1 MVLKMAV
8 YKCLIIGCIV
18 HVIHAQSCTQ
28 KVLVEEGT
36 GRHKKVT
43 MVRKIP
49 AKCSNWDKAWVWIT
63 GMDCGTKY
71 VLETVNFPSA
81 KTQVYKEQKVCCQHE
96 LNCKNP
102 GSEAQKG
109 KSGLDENDQ
118 KFLAITFGSA
128 TAALVIILLIIV
140 ISFCRKKQPRFI
152 ENFFNR
158 RHRMY
163 EEDII
168 GVEPSAPYLEGQG
181 DYHYKNGCSRLIE
194 SEYEEIPEYHAKDK
208 YPIVDSVSEGNDYV
222 QEFPPPEQHSNNN
235 HYTRDVLISLA
246 SGNNESE
253 TIEKTM
259 ESIEKCPSLDSNSGS
274 YENAAIKMLQ
284 PVQETGAT
292 VNGRLSQNSNDNI
305 RLDSLQH
312 CNRADSSVNS
322 NVDICARSDTNGYNS
337 PSKCSE
343 NSVSNDYIDFSNVVV
358 PNNEQNPAAPPAKV
372 HSYEQLDV
380 SAREKDNL
388 EQTYDALKV
397 SVNECNLS
405 TTGSGS

>member
-1 MVLKMAV
+1 MVSKMAV

-18 HVIHAQSCTQ
+18 HVIYAQSCTQ

-181 DYHYKNGCSRLIE
+181 DYHYKNGSSRLIE

-246 SGNNESE
+246 SGNNGIE

-274 YENAAIKMLQ
+274 YENAAMKILQ
-284 PVQETGAT
+284 PVQEAGTT
-292 VNGRLSQNSNDNI
+292 VNGSLSQNSNDNI

-312 CNRADSSVNS
+312 CSRADSSVN
-322 NVDICARSDTNGYNS
+322 NNADICARSDTNGYNS

-358 PNNEQNPAAPPAKV
+358 LNSEQNPAAPPAKV
-372 HSYEQLDV
+372 HSYELLDV

>member
-1 MVLKMAV
+1 M
-8 YKCLIIGCIV
+8 
-18 HVIHAQSCTQ
+18 
-28 KVLVEEGT
+28 
-36 GRHKKVT
+36 
-43 MVRKIP
+43 
-49 AKCSNWDKAWVWIT
+49 
-63 GMDCGTKY
+63 
-71 VLETVNFPSA
+71 
-81 KTQVYKEQKVCCQHE
+81 
-96 LNCKNP
+96 
-102 GSEAQKG
+102 
-109 KSGLDENDQ
+109 
-118 KFLAITFGSA
+118 
-128 TAALVIILLIIV
+128 
-140 ISFCRKKQPRFI
+140 
-152 ENFFNR
+152 
-158 RHRMY
+158 
-163 EEDII
+163 
-168 GVEPSAPYLEGQG
+168 
-181 DYHYKNGCSRLIE
+181 IE

-246 SGNNESE
+246 SGNNGIE

-274 YENAAIKMLQ
+274 YENAAMKILQ
-284 PVQETGAT
+284 PVQEAGTT
-292 VNGRLSQNSNDNI
+292 VNGSLSQNSNDNI

-312 CNRADSSVNS
+312 SSRADSSIN
-322 NVDICARSDTNGYNS
+322 NNADICARSDTNGYNS

-358 PNNEQNPAAPPAKV
+358 PNSEQNPAAPPTKV
-372 HSYEQLDV
+372 HSYELLDV